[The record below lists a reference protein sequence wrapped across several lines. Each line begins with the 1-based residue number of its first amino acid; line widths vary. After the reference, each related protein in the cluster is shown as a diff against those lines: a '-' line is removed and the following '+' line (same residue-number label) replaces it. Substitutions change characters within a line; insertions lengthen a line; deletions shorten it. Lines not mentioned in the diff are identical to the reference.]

1 MGENDGRASVP
12 AGAGTITL
20 ETSYHK
26 SFPTISYTSLV
37 VGRASGKGGKVT
49 EQPPTPPLASLLI

>member
-1 MGENDGRASVP
+1 MGEDDGRASVP
-12 AGAGTITL
+12 AGAGTIL
-20 ETSYHK
+20 ETGYHK

-49 EQPPTPPLASLLI
+49 EQPPDLLASLLI